1 MKRKTETITLSI
13 HKGTKK
19 NLEEI
24 AENFGIYWG
33 DRPSISGLLNAIA
46 KQEVAVSEPM
56 FFDQV
61 QIQSMEKAV
70 KALVDV
76 GQMQAAQVLM
86 ELLLEKG
93 NIENIF
99 REDLTAKLQT
109 QAGAEAWRRVID
121 NYIEQRQP
129 FFLVYEN
136 NQGEQEQFHV
146 TYGEITFHEK
156 RLYLDAW
163 CEEENENPTFPIEE
177 LKHNHS
183 FHLERI
189 ISALNYPSKWRY
201 QGLNHIQVH
210 LHFYDAMIKAYQQKK
225 EDIEVKKEK
234 DKLKVVKRISNPFW
248 LIREIYPYRD
258 KCEIISPPEVRNKYL
273 EEWEK
278 IGKRYG
284 KISSD
289 VS

>member
-1 MKRKTETITLSI
+1 
-13 HKGTKK
+13 
-19 NLEEI
+19 
-24 AENFGIYWG
+24 
-33 DRPSISGLLNAIA
+33 
-46 KQEVAVSEPM
+46 
-56 FFDQV
+56 
-61 QIQSMEKAV
+61 
-70 KALVDV
+70 VDV

-93 NIENIF
+93 NMENVF
-99 REDLTAKLQT
+99 REDLTSKLQT

-121 NYIEQRQP
+121 SYIEQRQP

-136 NQGEQEQFHV
+136 EQGEKEQFHV
-146 TYGEITFHEK
+146 NYGEITFHEK

-163 CEEENENPTFPIEE
+163 CEEEQENPAFAIEE

-183 FHLERI
+183 FPLERI

-210 LHFYDAMIKAYQQKK
+210 LHFYGAMIKDYQIKAEDLEVHQEK
-225 EDIEVKKEK
+225 EQ
-234 DKLKVVKRISNPFW
+234 LKVVKRISNPFW

-258 KCEIISPPEVRNKYL
+258 QCEIISPLEVREKYL
-273 EEWEK
+273 EEWEE

-284 KISSD
+284 KI
-289 VS
+289 VLNQKTE